1 MKETDTFIKNKIGG
15 IITMTQSRY
24 VVKSSVAE
32 TMDLIKL
39 SQSENDIVFEEL
51 RQFGEFQQGMLT
63 YERSYLRSSNQT
75 ALFIVVHNFNH
86 VTEVTMIATGGSN
99 GSLFNID
106 WGVAKGI
113 IGGVKSALK
122 PVLIEEVKLPK

>member
-63 YERSYLRSSNQT
+63 YERSSNQT

-106 WGVAKGI
+106 WGLAKGI